1 MPERVHEAIFSG
13 WQARANNLAV
23 VTRRTTGPPE
33 KITWAELEAVTQAVT
48 REVNTALRDCLRWN
62 AAMPASSPVGASL
75 DNHHAGTRVAIL
87 AANSAAWVAS
97 FAAASQCSLVAVP
110 LNLQWSPEEAAR
122 ALADCGA
129 PLVLVDTAG
138 NELLEA
144 VSIRLG
150 ESNAPQ
156 IWALDLPPIGSSHH
170 NWKPLAW
177 PLVAMVYEHVNVH
190 DQRRLEAQSD
200 SSGLTHGSLTKD
212 ARAALPPKDTLTFLY
227 TSGTTGAPK
236 GVMHDHTAHLLQ
248 ARCKIEHGLYSTPP
262 NNAATVLLCP
272 APLYHVGGLNSALAC
287 LLAQGTLVFPV
298 GAVDAKAAIVDHNAT
313 ALVAVPALLQS
324 IMGPPQEVADEKL
337 GDMQSA
343 RLDNGSVAAAL
354 QRVQCIVVGGQALS
368 PSLYRQ
374 CKAAMPQARVVQTY
388 AQTEACSS
396 ITFHE
401 LLEDSSAG
409 TSDGSIHS
417 RASDCALTST
427 NGCSAVEPLPGN
439 PIGSPA
445 ASFVEVALYRPSFEE
460 DGSSNN
466 ISHGTADDVSMELIT
481 RGPHVMLGY
490 WRQPEASA
498 AVMLPGGWLRTG
510 DLAIVDRMRS
520 SGIDS
525 RRRGSA
531 DRYRFVGRLKD
542 LIKSGGEN
550 VVSSEVEGVLSAHS
564 SVAAAAVFGVP
575 DDRWGERVVAA
586 LILEPNHRTAD
597 DVAVVY
603 DARAAPH
610 GLHAHCVSQLS
621 GFKIP
626 KQFLFV
632 PASQWPT
639 TATGKVQK
647 HKLRDLLLEADST
660 STPVLSKGETAQKL
674 VLRSRL

>member
-13 WQARANNLAV
+13 WQARASNLAV
-23 VTRRTTGPPE
+23 VTRRTTGLPE
-33 KITWAELEAVTQAVT
+33 KITWAELEAITQAVT
-48 REVNTALRDCLRWN
+48 REVNTALRDCLRRI
-62 AAMPASSPVGASL
+62 AAVPASSPMGASP
-75 DNHHAGTRVAIL
+75 DDHHAGTRVAIL

-97 FAAASQCSLVAVP
+97 FAAVSWCSLVAVP

-129 PLVLVDTAG
+129 PLVLVDAAG
-138 NELLEA
+138 HKLLEA
-144 VSIRLG
+144 VSTRLR
-150 ESNAPQ
+150 EFNAPQ

-170 NWKPLAW
+170 NWKP
-177 PLVAMVYEHVNVH
+177 VARPIVADKHVDAHN
-190 DQRRLEAQSD
+190 QPRLEAQSD
-200 SSGLTHGSLTKD
+200 SLGLTHGRLTKG
-212 ARAALPPKDTLTFLY
+212 ARAALPPKGTLTFLY

-248 ARCKIEHGLYSTPP
+248 ARCKIEHGLYSTTPS
-262 NNAATVLLCP
+262 NATTVLLCP

-287 LLAQGTLVFPV
+287 LLAQGTLVFPA
-298 GAVDAKAAIVDHNAT
+298 GAADAKAAIVEHNAT
-313 ALVAVPALLQS
+313 ALVVVPALLQS
-324 IMGPPQEVADEKL
+324 MMGPPQEVADQKL
-337 GDMQSA
+337 GDLQSA
-343 RLDNGSVAAAL
+343 RLENNSIAEAL

-368 PSLYRQ
+368 SSLYRQ
-374 CKAAMPQARVVQTY
+374 CKTAMPHARVVQTY

-396 ITFHE
+396 ITFHD
-401 LLEDSSAG
+401 LLTDSSAG
-409 TSDGSIHS
+409 ASDGSIDS
-417 RASDCALTST
+417 RAPDCARART
-427 NGCSAVEPLPGN
+427 NGSSAIELLSGN

-460 DGSSNN
+460 DGSSNSN
-466 ISHGTADDVSMELIT
+466 SNGTADDVPMELIT

-490 WRQPEASA
+490 WRQPEATA
-498 AVMLPGGWLRTG
+498 AAMLPGGWLRTG
-510 DLAIVDRMRS
+510 DLAIVDCMRS

-525 RRRGSA
+525 KRRGSA

-586 LILEPNHRTAD
+586 LVLRTTHLTTVDAS
-597 DVAVVY
+597 VVY

-610 GLHAHCVSQLS
+610 GLHTHCVSRLS

-626 KQFLFV
+626 KQFLVV
-632 PASQWPT
+632 PASRWPT

-647 HKLRDLLLEADST
+647 HKLRGIFLKAHST
-660 STPVLSKGETAQKL
+660 STPGLLREREIAQNL